1 MIKISKQ
8 ADYAFQLIV
17 ELAKLEKN
25 ASLSLKKFSLQSN
38 ISFLFL
44 QKIAKSLREANIIR
58 SIKGKNG
65 GYMLIK
71 SPAKISIKEVIESVE
86 GPYSTV
92 DCAGSAKG
100 CKRNAKC
107 RLKPGFKR
115 INKQINEYFKN
126 LKVSDIL

>member
-25 ASLSLKKFSLQSN
+25 ASLSLNKFSLQSS

-71 SPAKISIKEVIESVE
+71 SPKKISIKEVLEAVE
-86 GPYSTV
+86 GQYNTV
-92 DCAGSAKG
+92 DCAGSVKG
-100 CKRNAKC
+100 CKRNEKC

-115 INKQINEYFKN
+115 INKQINEYFTH
-126 LKVSDIL
+126 LKVIDIL